1 MFKNIITAFAF
12 LFTLSVPYTSEVF
25 SGDTTQADESSQNR
39 AEENSKAEIIT
50 TFTTIKPGESFW
62 VAIKISLNPGWHTY
76 WKNPGD
82 AGLPP
87 QVNWDLPKDFKV
99 SDLRFMP
106 PMRLVS
112 NGLISFG
119 YENETYLLAQI
130 TAPDT
135 INTEKVSIKA
145 KLNWLIC
152 KDSCIPQETT
162 LQFDLGVDPK
172 SSQRNPEGTM
182 IDNLL
187 KELPMNVREHGS
199 FSIDD
204 HNVVLSVP
212 KSILLDPMNKAPVP
226 SGSVTFFPTIG
237 RFIDYS
243 VLPTIEDKGASLVLT
258 LQRSQGKDAKLPQN
272 LSGVIQ
278 MKEAGANATKNV
290 AVDFDL
296 STVNL
301 SSDSKNLKA
310 GTSDSSYNLLLI
322 VFFAFLGGLILNVM
336 PCVFPVLALKALSAV
351 QESAHHRSQYTRQ
364 GGYYFTYGVLIS
376 FLILASVLLMLRAA
390 GSYVGWG
397 FQMQNPYFVSG
408 IILILYFLGLSL
420 SGEIYLP
427 VLFGDFQASLT
438 MDNKSHKWSNF
449 WVGVL
454 AVMVATPCTAPF
466 MGVAI
471 GYALTQSPLSVLIIF
486 LFLGFGFALPYLL
499 LSLFPS
505 VSRIFP
511 KPGAWME
518 TFKELMAFPVY
529 FSVLWLLWVLVQQ
542 EGSNA
547 LILSAT
553 SIILV
558 KFSVWLWKKVSNNQL
573 FEKALFRYLLILT
586 LGIVSCFPLS
596 MLSNDQNHKG
606 SMEANVQVFS
616 PQSLESLRKQKKPLL
631 VYVTADW
638 CITCKVNELA
648 LHSKTSELLYEKLG
662 ITIMKADW
670 TNRNEEI
677 TKYLEKFGF
686 AGVPV
691 YVYYPPEKEPIV
703 LPQLL
708 TQSIISDVLIR
719 NSK

>member
-1 MFKNIITAFAF
+1 M
-12 LFTLSVPYTSEVF
+12 PYISEVYCDDKIQ
-25 SGDTTQADESSQNR
+25 SEESSQKGD
-39 AEENSKAEIIT
+39 EENYGQNSKAEIIT
-50 TFTTIKPGESFW
+50 SFTTIKPGDSFW

-76 WKNPGD
+76 WINPGD

-87 QVNWDLPKDFKV
+87 QVNWVLPKNFKV
-99 SDLRFMP
+99 SSLIFMAP
-106 PMRLVS
+106 KRLVN
-112 NGLISFG
+112 NGLVSFG

-130 TAPDT
+130 TAPAS
-135 INTEKVSIKA
+135 NNAEKISIKA

-152 KDSCIPQETT
+152 KDSCIPQETN
-162 LQFDLGVDPK
+162 LHFDLNVDPK
-172 SSQRNPEGTM
+172 ASQRNPEGTV
-182 IDNLL
+182 IDQLL
-187 KELPMNVREHGS
+187 KELPSHPKEHCS
-199 FSIDD
+199 FSITDS
-204 HNVVLSVP
+204 NVVLTVP
-212 KSILLDPMNKAPVP
+212 KSILLDPKGKAPVP
-226 SGSVTFFPTIG
+226 IGSITFFPTIG
-237 RFIDYS
+237 NFIDYS

-258 LQRSQGKDAKLPQN
+258 LQRSQRKNAKLPQE

-278 MKEAGANATKNV
+278 EKEVGSDITKSV
-290 AVDFDL
+290 RVDFDL

-301 SSDSKNLKA
+301 NHETTDIKA
-310 GTSDSSYNLLLI
+310 GTKNTTYNLLLI
-322 VFFAFLGGLILNVM
+322 VFFALLGGLILNVM

-351 QESAHHRSQYTRQ
+351 QESAHHRSHYTRQ

-376 FLILASVLLMLRAA
+376 FLILASLLLMLRTA

-408 IILILYFLGLSL
+408 IILILYFLALSL

-438 MDNKSHKWSNF
+438 MENKSHKWSNF

-471 GYALTQSPLSVLIIF
+471 GYALTQSPISVLIIF
-486 LFLGFGFALPYLL
+486 FFLGFGFALPYLL

-518 TFKELMAFPVY
+518 TFKELMAFPIY

-542 EGSNA
+542 EGSKA

-558 KFSVWLWKKVSNNQL
+558 KFSVWLWKKVSNNQI
-573 FEKALFRYLLILT
+573 FEKTISRYLLILT
-586 LGIVSCFPLS
+586 LGFVSLFPLS
-596 MLSNDQNHKG
+596 MLSNDQNHQV
-606 SMEANVQVFS
+606 SLEANEQVFS
-616 PQSLESLRKQKKPLL
+616 SQALESVRKQKKPLL

-677 TKYLEKFGF
+677 TKYLEKFGY

-708 TQSIISDVLIR
+708 TQSILSDVLIK